1 MELGNFHLNWD
12 GFQENLNTELKCLR
26 EDFLDVTLVCDDE
39 QISAHKVILSASSE
53 FFRSILRRNAREFPL
68 IYLKGVKMT
77 LLKSIMDFIYT
88 GEVEIAE
95 NDLSELLEIAFELK
109 IKGLSNR
116 RFPKNEPKEQQ
127 TQHVK
132 PKNENTN
139 TAENNHLDS
148 IEEDLGNFFGL
159 NESKSV
165 QLENQNPTELKDQTG
180 TSVDLQVESL
190 MVSSYDSLSGKT
202 LWKCAQCDYS
212 PKHKNTLKEHVETHI
227 QGIQKE
233 CALCEKTFSTTNS
246 LRVHKIRTHSNKLKR
261 ADPWS
266 QL

>member
-1 MELGNFHLNWD
+1 MVAIFIELQTMMELGNFHLNWD

-53 FFRSILRRNAREFPL
+53 FFRGILRRNSRDFPL

-95 NDLSELLEIAFELK
+95 NDLTELLEIAFDLK

-116 RFPKNEPKEQQ
+116 QFPKKEPKEQKQ
-127 TQHVK
+127 PIQ
-132 PKNENTN
+132 PKNENDNVNTY

-148 IEEDLGNFFGL
+148 IEEDLEDFFGL
-159 NESKSV
+159 KESKSV
-165 QLENQNPTELKDQTG
+165 QLEKKKI
-180 TSVDLQVESL
+180 VV
-190 MVSSYDSLSGKT
+190 K
-202 LWKCAQCDYS
+202 
-212 PKHKNTLKEHVETHI
+212 KEN
-227 QGIQKE
+227 
-233 CALCEKTFSTTNS
+233 F
-246 LRVHKIRTHSNKLKR
+246 R
-261 ADPWS
+261 
-266 QL
+266 